1 MFDYNMTKGVN
12 GAKASRKLIGS
23 YFGKQILI
31 YTPLLKWYLAHGLVI
46 TKTYSFIKAHGHR
59 TFKNFE
65 EQVSDARRQGDID
78 PSQQMIAEMM
88 KLVGNSAFGRSGMD
102 KSKHTTVKYES
113 DKMSVRSIVE
123 KQNFHDVEELNGA
136 FEITLKKRKI
146 YNNNPIHVSIAIYQ
160 LAKLRM
166 LQFYYDF
173 MDFYI
178 DRSDFQYQEMDTDS
192 AYIAFSDEE
201 PFKNL
206 IKPELVQ
213 HFNAH
218 KFEWLPRDHN
228 DEVAAFDKRK
238 AGLFKEE
245 WRGDA
250 MVSLSSKNYICYL
263 PSGVHKQKVSAKG
276 VQQGGNKNA
285 DILNPESFERVVK
298 DRITLNATNSGFRID
313 KQRHG
318 MITYNQTKIGLNYYY
333 DKRRVLDDGITTEPL
348 DL

>member
-1 MFDYNMTKGVN
+1 
-12 GAKASRKLIGS
+12 
-23 YFGKQILI
+23 
-31 YTPLLKWYLAHGLVI
+31 
-46 TKTYSFIKAHGHR
+46 
-59 TFKNFE
+59 
-65 EQVSDARRQGDID
+65 
-78 PSQQMIAEMM
+78 
-88 KLVGNSAFGRSGMD
+88 
-102 KSKHTTVKYES
+102 
-113 DKMSVRSIVE
+113 
-123 KQNFHDVEELNGA
+123 
-136 FEITLKKRKI
+136 
-146 YNNNPIHVSIAIYQ
+146 
-160 LAKLRM
+160 M

-173 MDFYI
+173 IDFYI

-192 AYIAFSDEE
+192 AYIAFSDDQ
-201 PFKNL
+201 PFVNL
-206 IKPELVQ
+206 IKPELKQ
-213 HFNAH
+213 HFMDH
-218 KFEWLPRDHN
+218 KYEWLPRDYN

-263 PSGVHKQKVSAKG
+263 PNGKHKQKVSAKG

-285 DILNPESFERVVK
+285 DILNPDSFERVVR